1 MTGASETA
9 LEMVRRYIEGLKWLE
24 WQRVLI
30 SDLIEVGHHDLVP
43 ATEKFL
49 ALMEQQRATVEHHLE
64 TLLREIPSM
73 PRSSKSLASPGRP
86 GTA

>member
-1 MTGASETA
+1 MLQRDICE
-9 LEMVRRYIEGLKWLE
+9 RLK

-30 SDLIEVGHHDLVP
+30 SDLIEVGHHDLAP

-49 ALMEQQRATVEHHLE
+49 ALMEQHQATVEHHLE

-73 PRSSKSLASPGRP
+73 PRSPHDSPAKPPRRDVGALSL
-86 GTA
+86 